1 MNSELINYHKA
12 NEIYERV
19 LQIFKFSKEKD
30 VKARDILYEFRK
42 NYDPESK
49 IKSIECA
56 MVDKSL
62 YFFGAGPNLIDH
74 LKKIQE
80 KIKSNRNR
88 YFIVAADGSARAL
101 NKFFIIPDLI
111 FSDLDGLNY
120 DQVDYFLKQHST
132 IIIHGHGN
140 NIEKIYAFKSLLTTP
155 NENIICTTQVESRF
169 PIINPGGFTDGDRSV
184 YFCHSLAPIGQN
196 FTLFGYEFKGKVGA
210 FSKNEYEQDQNQDQ
224 NQNRAI
230 SPMKEKKL
238 LLCKKLLNKL
248 SILEKRPIIFF
259 QIQ

>member
-19 LQIFKFSKEKD
+19 LQIFKFTKEKD

-49 IKSIECA
+49 IKSIERA
-56 MVDKSL
+56 MADKSL

-74 LKKIQE
+74 LKFIE
-80 KIKSNRNR
+80 DKIKSNRNR

-101 NKFFIIPDLI
+101 NNFSIIPDLI

-120 DQVDYFLKQHST
+120 DRVDYFLKLNSI
-132 IIIHGHGN
+132 IIIHGHGD
-140 NIEKIYAFKSLLTTP
+140 NIDKIQAIKSLLLTP
-155 NENIICTTQVESRF
+155 NENIICTTQVESRY

-184 YFCHSLAPIGQN
+184 YFCHSLAPISQN
-196 FTLFGYEFKGKVGA
+196 FTLFGYEFKGKIGA
-210 FSKNEYEQDQNQDQ
+210 FSKNENEVDQI
-224 NQNRAI
+224 I

-238 LLCKKLLNKL
+238 LLCKKLLNEL